1 MVPGK
6 FDPILNTIDG
16 CGIAVIENPSGNA
29 ERVAQPRSDISYF
42 ISSDLSL
49 GIDGHPCRH
58 VAPKSSR
65 TFTQQPVEIE
75 PETEPEARRSKI
87 IKSLSPKPTGVDER
101 VLECHISAASVQ
113 GSMLELEFSG

>member
-1 MVPGK
+1 MV
-6 FDPILNTIDG
+6 
-16 CGIAVIENPSGNA
+16 ESPSRNG
-29 ERVAQPRSDISYF
+29 ERVVQPRGDTSYF

-49 GIDGHPCRH
+49 GIDGYPCRH
-58 VAPKSSR
+58 VAPKSRR

-87 IKSLSPKPTGVDER
+87 FKSLGPKPTGVDER

-113 GSMLELEFSG
+113 GSMLELECSG